1 MDVTLVVLLTNRC
14 NKDCSFCFMAKGTRE
29 LSFRE
34 FVTSFKV
41 FYQDMES
48 RNAGN
53 RYSIV
58 FMGGEP
64 LLNFEVLEKAT
75 EWLLRTI
82 SEDQLRLRVV
92 TNGILLRSQQSW
104 FKKNPRI
111 QVAVSSY
118 DIKLLDAIFLPQ
130 MTVKVVLAEENI
142 DVLASRIIDV
152 ARRGF
157 FVECTLADGQNW
169 IVGQHAP
176 KIKKF
181 FKTIQEYFCQN
192 YGLPPPD
199 ILTTAVWTIS
209 EKHAQC
215 CPGIT
220 SFCMDVDGR
229 LYDCDR
235 ITPSFNHGAF
245 KLIYDI
251 KNPPPISQKC
261 MSCKFKNLCS
271 ICPAAKASIHTRD
284 QADTKCLYVHEA
296 IFASVSYLSELT
308 IKVAEGIIAR
318 NDSHFLKHRPN
329 LTIATLAR
337 GCYETGSI
345 ISSERRRK

>member
-14 NKDCSFCFMAKGTRE
+14 NKDCSFCFMSKGSRD
-29 LSFRE
+29 LLYRD
-34 FVTSFKV
+34 FVTAFQV

-48 RNAGN
+48 RNAEN

-75 EWLLRTI
+75 EWLFQTI
-82 SEDQLRLRVV
+82 SEDRLRLRVV
-92 TNGILLRSQQSW
+92 TNGILLNSQQSW
-104 FKKNPRI
+104 FLKNPKI

-118 DIKLLDAIFLPQ
+118 DIKLLEAISIPQ

-142 DVLASRIIDV
+142 DILASRIIDV
-152 ARRGF
+152 ARHGY
-157 FVECTLADGQNW
+157 FVECTLADGEDWN
-169 IVGQHAP
+169 VDQHAP

-181 FKTIQEYFCQN
+181 FKTIQDFFCQN
-192 YGLPPPD
+192 YELPPPD
-199 ILTTAVWTIS
+199 ILTTAVWTIH

-251 KNPPPISQKC
+251 KNPPPISQQC

-271 ICPAAKASIHTRD
+271 ICPAAQASIHTRD
-284 QADTKCLYVHEA
+284 QADMKCLYIQEA
-296 IFASVSYLSELT
+296 ISASVSYLSDLT
-308 IKVAEGIIAR
+308 IRVAEGIMPR
-318 NDSHFLKHRPN
+318 SNSHFLKHRPN
-329 LTIATLAR
+329 LTIETLAR